1 VYDKLVDEIKG
12 DENEWKV
19 MLEHDFYYEDA
30 SKESNESAKNIVVM
44 MHGKKHFN
52 IT

>member
-1 VYDKLVDEIKG
+1 
-12 DENEWKV
+12 